1 MKPRHVEL
9 HIEELVLH
17 GFAPGD
23 GYSISEAVQSALQQ
37 LLTEQG
43 LPPLLQQHS
52 ETARLDGG
60 AFNLMPHGTPATVGT
75 DVAQAVYRGLY
86 Q

>member
-9 HIEELVLH
+9 HIEALVLH

-23 GYSISEAVQSALQQ
+23 GSSISAAVQSALQQ
-37 LLTEQG
+37 LLAAQG
-43 LPPLLQQHS
+43 VPPLLQQHG

-60 AFNLMPHGTPATVGT
+60 TFHLMPHGRPETVGT
-75 DVAQAVYRGLY
+75 DVAQAIYRGLH